1 MLSHPLIWSAV
12 DRLAAAHGLS
22 PSGLARAAGLD
33 PTAFNKSK
41 RVSPAG
47 RERWPST
54 ESIAKILDAT
64 GSSLDDFL
72 KLASGMPQREGVRVP
87 IIGLAQAGSSGYF
100 DDGGFPVGA
109 GWEHVSFPN
118 VADENAYAL
127 EVTGDSMQPVY
138 RDGDIV
144 VVSPAETVRRGDRVV
159 AKTRAGEVMVKQL
172 VRRTASHIELVSLNP
187 AYPPRT
193 LEISEVAW
201 IARIV
206 WASQ

>member
-1 MLSHPLIWSAV
+1 MLSHPVIWSAV
-12 DRLAAAHGLS
+12 DRLAAAHGLT

-54 ESIAKILDAT
+54 ESIAKILEAT
-64 GSSLDDFL
+64 GSTLDEFL
-72 KLASGMPQREGVRVP
+72 KMATGLPAREGLRIP
-87 IIGLAQAGSSGYF
+87 IIGLAQAGTSGYF

-109 GWEHVSFPN
+109 GWDQVSFPN
-118 VADENAYAL
+118 VVDDNAYAL

-144 VVSPAETVRRGDRVV
+144 VVSPAEPVRRGDRVV
-159 AKTRAGEVMVKQL
+159 AKTHAGEVMVKQL
-172 VRRTASHIELVSLNP
+172 VRRTISHVELVSLNP
-187 AYPPRT
+187 AYPART
-193 LEISEVAW
+193 LPVVEVAW
-201 IARIV
+201 LARIV

>member
-12 DRLAAAHGLS
+12 DRLAAAHGLT

-41 RVSPAG
+41 RVSSAG
-47 RERWPST
+47 RQRWPST

-72 KLASGMPQREGVRVP
+72 KLAGGLSAGEGTRIP
-87 IIGLAQAGSSGYF
+87 IIGLAQAGVNGYF

-109 GWEHVSFPN
+109 GWDHVAFPN
-118 VADENAYAL
+118 VADQNAYAL
-127 EVTGDSMQPVY
+127 EVTGDSMQPVF

-144 VVSPAETVRRGDRVV
+144 IVSPAEAVRRGDRVV
-159 AKTRAGEVMVKQL
+159 AKTRSGEVMVKQL
-172 VRRTASHIELVSLNP
+172 VRRTATTAELVSLNP

-193 LEISEVAW
+193 LDISEIAW